1 MERQVQKEREKEEG
15 QFNDKEAFVTEAYP
29 FILNVTYWLRLQA
42 VSFLL
47 LFSPR
52 CVTLRTESPSIFLL
66 AGY

>member
-52 CVTLRTESPSIFLL
+52 
-66 AGY
+66 

>member
-15 QFNDKEAFVTEAYP
+15 QFDDKEAFVTEAYP
-29 FILNVTYWLRLQA
+29 FILNVTYWLRLYA

-52 CVTLRTESPSIFLL
+52 
-66 AGY
+66 